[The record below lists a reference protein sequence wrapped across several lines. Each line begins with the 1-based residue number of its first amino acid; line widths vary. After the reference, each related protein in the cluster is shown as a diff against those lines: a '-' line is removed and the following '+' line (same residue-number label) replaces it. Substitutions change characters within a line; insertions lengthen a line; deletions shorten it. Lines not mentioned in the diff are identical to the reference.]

1 MTGEMR
7 NLETIST
14 AIETA
19 STGHWVFGTLDT
31 ITAISTINRIIETLP
46 ADQQDQVRS
55 GLSESLIAVIAQTL
69 LEKNG
74 GDRIPSRKSSCLQ
87 VRLQTGK
94 SPGMQLSNDRSL
106 KFVVDKVFLLLSVMK
121 RLRIK

>member
-74 GDRIPSRKSSCLQ
+74 GDRTPSRESSCLQ